1 MFRLDQYLRET
12 VREIQKVSWPSRE
25 ATTQMTVLVLAVSV
39 VIGVYI
45 GTVDFIFQ
53 SLISQL
59 F

>member
-12 VREIQKVSWPSRE
+12 VREIKKVSWPSKE

-45 GTVDFIFQ
+45 GLIDYIFQ
-53 SLISQL
+53 SVVSQL